1 MANTEA
7 KTAFLHGCS
16 IRKDGRRDSFW
27 TREVPAKD
35 APLPHHIAG
44 LSWTATGYGAAIP
57 SRLMVKFN
65 GRWRRVYV
73 AQYGNAGTAYIK
85 TALDESITVQEA

>member
-1 MANTEA
+1 MEH
-7 KTAFLHGCS
+7 KTVFLHGHTE
-16 IRKDGRRDSFW
+16 RADGTKDSFW
-27 TREVPAKD
+27 SLEAPAKD
-35 APLPHHIAG
+35 APMRHHLAG

-73 AQYGNAGTAYIK
+73 RQYSNAGTAYIK
-85 TALDESITVQEA
+85 APAGQVITVKDY